1 MAKSTTVAKLHPKL
15 AKFLSGMDKKPG
27 IDMQEMV
34 VTPSLKMEHI
44 NTGSTVLNML
54 IGGSRVG
61 DGSFLCPGWP
71 RGKIIEIYGRES
83 SGKSTIALMAAGQA
97 VASNNGTGSVL
108 YVDLEHAV
116 IDAYALK
123 LGVDF
128 RPVELGGNGQ
138 AIRVAPHIFEE
149 TEALV
154 NGAALTGIDLIV
166 VDSVAGLVSRREASR
181 DSTNEKEKQG
191 VAEIP
196 RLMSAWMPKLQAI
209 IAKTGTTV
217 LFLNQTR
224 DKIGAMGYTEEAL
237 KSTTGGNALKFWA
250 SLRMMLKPKQSSKA
264 KIFNPIIK
272 EYEEVP
278 VATDVEVKNIKNK
291 IDARQGHTGLITIRY
306 GVGIDEMRTMM
317 NVAEAYKI
325 VLHSKNARKQDVYTY
340 KSPGLGEVV
349 EAVGIEKFRVA
360 LQRNP
365 KVFAE
370 LMGLCQDR
378 IIQGFR
384 AIDDEQL
391 AQLAEDAVTKKIGD
405 DDDYE
410 DDSGP
415 NIVPPSDMG
424 IDDDSDDVS
433 ASPSISSDDV

>member
-1 MAKSTTVAKLHPKL
+1 MAKTTQVAKLHPKL
-15 AKFLSGMDKKPG
+15 ARFMQSMSKKTGLEMD
-27 IDMQEMV
+27 DLV
-34 VTPSLKMEHI
+34 VTPNLRMDHI

-71 RGKIIEIYGRES
+71 RGKIVEIFGRES

-97 VASNNGTGSVL
+97 IASNGGTGSVL

-116 IDAYALK
+116 VDAYAMK

-128 RPVELGGNGQ
+128 RPVELGGSGQ
-138 AIRVAPHIFEE
+138 AVRVAPHIFEE

-154 NGAALTGIDLIV
+154 DGAALHGVDLIV

-181 DSTNEKEKQG
+181 DTTNEKEKQG
-191 VAEIP
+191 MAEIP
-196 RLMSAWMPKLQAI
+196 RLMSTWMPKLQQI
-209 IAKTGTTV
+209 IARTGTCV
-217 LFLNQTR
+217 IFLNQTR

-250 SLRMMLKPKQSSKA
+250 SLRMMLKPKQSAKA

-278 VATDVEVKNIKNK
+278 VATDIEVKNIKNK

-306 GVGIDEMRTMM
+306 GVGIDEMRTML
-317 NVAEAYKI
+317 NVAEAYNI
-325 VLHSKNARKQDVYTY
+325 VKVGKNAKKQEVYEY
-340 KSPGLGEVV
+340 RSPATGQVI
-349 EAVGIEKFRVA
+349 EAVGVEKFRVA
-360 LQRNP
+360 MQRNGTA
-365 KVFAE
+365 FEEMMSA
-370 LMGLCQDR
+370 CRDR
-378 IIQGFR
+378 IVQGFR

-391 AQLAEDAVTKKIGD
+391 AQLAEDAVTKRID
-405 DDDYE
+405 SDDDYM
-410 DDSGP
+410 DDSQTSFVSP
-415 NIVPPSDMG
+415 ADMG
-424 IDDDSDDVS
+424 VEEDEDASS
-433 ASPSISSDDV
+433 SPSIDASDV

>member
-1 MAKSTTVAKLHPKL
+1 MAKTTPTAKLHPKL
-15 AKFLSGMDKKPG
+15 AKFMANMEKKTG
-27 IDMQEMV
+27 LEMNDLV
-34 VTPSLKMEHI
+34 VTPNLKMEHI

-71 RGKIIEIYGRES
+71 RGKIVEIYGRES

-97 VASNNGTGSVL
+97 VASNGGTGSVL

-116 IDAYALK
+116 VDAYALK

-128 RPVELGGNGQ
+128 RPVELGGSGQ

-154 NGAALTGIDLIV
+154 NGAALHGVDLIV

-196 RLMSAWMPKLQAI
+196 RLMSAWMPKLQQI
-209 IAKTGTTV
+209 IARTGTCV
-217 LFLNQTR
+217 IFLNQTR

-250 SLRMMLKPKQSSKA
+250 SLRMILKPKQSAKA
-264 KIFNPIIK
+264 KVFNPIIK

-278 VATDVEVKNIKNK
+278 VATDVEVKNVKNK

-306 GVGIDEMRTMM
+306 GVGIDEMRTML
-317 NVAEAYKI
+317 NVAEAYNI
-325 VLHSKNARKQDVYTY
+325 VKMAKNAKKQEVYTF
-340 KSPGLGEVV
+340 KSAATGQVI
-349 EAVGIEKFRVA
+349 EAVGVEKFRVA
-360 LQRNP
+360 MQRNGTA
-365 KVFAE
+365 FEEMMSA
-370 LMGLCQDR
+370 CRDR

-391 AQLAEDAVTKKIGD
+391 AQLAEDAVVKKIED
-405 DDDYE
+405 DSDDYE
-410 DDSGP
+410 DNSSPLIVSGEEMGLDEEESSS
-415 NIVPPSDMG
+415 PSV
-424 IDDDSDDVS
+424 SVDDV
-433 ASPSISSDDV
+433 